1 MKAIIDCN
9 SFYCGCER
17 LFRPDLQEKPVV
29 VLSNNDGCIVSR
41 TDEAKQLGV
50 AMAAPYFQSR
60 DIIHR
65 HDIAVFSSNYYLYG
79 DLSRRVMD
87 TLKTLLGADKVEVY
101 SVDECFTD
109 MDHIPPGQFT
119 ALLADMKATVEM
131 WTGIKVSIGAAP
143 TKVLS
148 KVANR
153 LAKKDKVNSKGVLLL
168 DTADKIQKALLATP
182 VGDLW
187 GVGGRYA
194 YKLREQW
201 HIYNA
206 WQLSQMSDHWARIHL
221 GGITGVRF
229 IKELKGEPCIQLKDP
244 LVKKKI
250 IATTRMFGKPVYELK
265 DLKEAIAT
273 YTTRAAEKL
282 RRQYGASR
290 QAEVMLV
297 CSDESRS
304 EEYAPRT
311 MHRSFLLPEATSV
324 THELLAY
331 TLPLTE
337 QLYEPGLRY
346 IKGGVMLSSIVPDTA
361 IQGNLFCSETYN
373 RRNLLMEAMDNINFS
388 GREDTVKYLSSGLQR
403 NWKMRQEMR
412 SPRYTT
418 RWNELYELH

>member
-17 LFRPDLQEKPVV
+17 LFRPDLEEKPVV

-50 AMAAPYFQSR
+50 GMAVPYFQSR
-60 DIIHR
+60 DLIR
-65 HDIAVFSSNYYLYG
+65 QHDIAVFSSNYYLYG

-87 TLKTLLGADKVEVY
+87 TLKILVGADKVEVY

-109 MDHIPPGQFT
+109 LDHIPPGQFDG
-119 ALLADMKATVEM
+119 LLADIKATVEM
-131 WTGIKVSIGAAP
+131 WTGIKVSIGAAK

-153 LAKKDKVNSKGVLLL
+153 LAKKDKTNSNGVLLL
-168 DTADKIQKALLATP
+168 DTADKTEKALKATN

-206 WQLSQMSDHWARIHL
+206 WQLSQMSENWAHIHL
-221 GGITGVRF
+221 GGVTGVRF

-244 LVKKKI
+244 LIKKKM

-282 RRQYGASR
+282 RRQYGAAR
-290 QAEVMLV
+290 LAEVMLV
-297 CSDESRS
+297 SNDESRS
-304 EEYAPRT
+304 EGYAPRT

-324 THELLAY
+324 THELLAC
-331 TLPLTE
+331 TLPLTA
-337 QLYEPGLRY
+337 QLYKQGLRY
-346 IKGGVMLSSIVPDTA
+346 IKGGVMLSNIVPDNA

-373 RRNLLMEAMDNINFS
+373 RRRLLMEAIDNINFS
-388 GREDTVKYLSSGLQR
+388 GREDMVKYLSSGMQR
-403 NWKMRQEMR
+403 NWKMRHEMR
-412 SPRYTT
+412 SPRYTSQ
-418 RWNELYELH
+418 WNELYELH